1 MLLLSFTVCA
11 VKEVISTGHF
21 NMFPINCTVICNVF
35 LQVLWIKGHFV
46 WTCRWCGRFQSFI
59 HLTFFSKRIIK
70 FAFVQVG
77 YAMTTFHRE
86 TEQPVIGFDMGGN
99 KRIKHYHVI

>member
-1 MLLLSFTVCA
+1 M
-11 VKEVISTGHF
+11 
-21 NMFPINCTVICNVF
+21 
-35 LQVLWIKGHFV
+35 
-46 WTCRWCGRFQSFI
+46 
-59 HLTFFSKRIIK
+59 
-70 FAFVQVG
+70 QVG